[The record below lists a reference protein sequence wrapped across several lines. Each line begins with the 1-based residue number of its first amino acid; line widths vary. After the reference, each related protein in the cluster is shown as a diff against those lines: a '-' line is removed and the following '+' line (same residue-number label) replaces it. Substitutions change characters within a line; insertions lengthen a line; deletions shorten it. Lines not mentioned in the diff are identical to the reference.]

1 MTYQG
6 QSARRTNRV
15 LIVLVV
21 VTIAVVA
28 FWAVNGGF
36 QEIPVA
42 DQGTTAVN

>member
-6 QSARRTNRV
+6 HGARRTNRV

-28 FWAVNGGF
+28 LWAVNGGF

-42 DQGTTAVN
+42 EQSTTIAN